1 MRIKSIT
8 LNRFRSHSHTSITGL
23 GKYVVFLGANG
34 SGKSSILDAISF
46 ALTGQ
51 CRGVDD
57 RGSGMEHLV
66 TRTAEDDGK
75 PKSFGV
81 SLTTAKGNIVRGLGE
96 GPKAKVQGEIGRKF
110 GIDSNIA
117 RILVQTGSFTK
128 QSVQVQKNIILA
140 LAGNEVSASDIAA
153 LLGPAAEVFG
163 LEAISSIEGA
173 DRAERELRAAR
184 PEIKRQ
190 LAALV
195 VPEESKGAADA
206 EEKVQQALQD
216 LQALRDERDQA
227 IRAASEAIANRDA
240 AVREGI
246 SLNAELANMGKP
258 TKAAAFDVAEA
269 EKDIQRLDAAESER
283 QEKYQT
289 LKSEVDS
296 MLGQRDELRRQYS
309 AFSKLKGACPA
320 CHRAI
325 TKSDS
330 ESVTKDLQNR
340 AKKINETLAPKE
352 KALEIL
358 AYDQTAAGKLLSLR
372 GQVQQAREA
381 AARAEQTDKRRKAVM
396 TRLAELATIL
406 KKPAPA
412 QADTS
417 ELDKDIQAGE
427 GFVAQQ
433 RELGAKA
440 GERQRALDMQNKLQA
455 RLDACESLVEAL
467 GPKGPVRAKFTEGGG
482 ADFQNE
488 VNEVASGLGLPQ
500 VEVDLSA
507 GFAVR
512 VGGSPAALLSAS
524 EDYRLNIA
532 FSVAVAKRSGTGFI
546 VLDGAEILDG
556 DSKALLDSVLE
567 KAGLEQCFIA
577 ATPETMPESV
587 PPSGDWSIF
596 AVTKDEAGVS
606 SVAPLGAVAA
616 AV

>member
-1 MRIKSIT
+1 MKHT
-8 LNRFRSHSHTSITGL
+8 LICPICFSTVTVEPRDGRF
-23 GKYVVFLGANG
+23 
-34 SGKSSILDAISF
+34 
-46 ALTGQ
+46 
-51 CRGVDD
+51 
-57 RGSGMEHLV
+57 
-66 TRTAEDDGK
+66 
-75 PKSFGV
+75 
-81 SLTTAKGNIVRGLGE
+81 
-96 GPKAKVQGEIGRKF
+96 
-110 GIDSNIA
+110 
-117 RILVQTGSFTK
+117 
-128 QSVQVQKNIILA
+128 
-140 LAGNEVSASDIAA
+140 
-153 LLGPAAEVFG
+153 
-163 LEAISSIEGA
+163 
-173 DRAERELRAAR
+173 
-184 PEIKRQ
+184 
-190 LAALV
+190 
-195 VPEESKGAADA
+195 
-206 EEKVQQALQD
+206 
-216 LQALRDERDQA
+216 
-227 IRAASEAIANRDA
+227 
-240 AVREGI
+240 
-246 SLNAELANMGKP
+246 
-258 TKAAAFDVAEA
+258 
-269 EKDIQRLDAAESER
+269 
-283 QEKYQT
+283 
-289 LKSEVDS
+289 
-296 MLGQRDELRRQYS
+296 
-309 AFSKLKGACPA
+309 ACPA

-482 ADFQNE
+482 ADFERE

-532 FSVAVAKRSGTGFI
+532 FSVAVAKRSGTGLL